1 MMRVRTLI
9 CVLLTLFSVGIAT
22 CQTWTPVTSPAPV
35 SVGSML
41 LLTDGR
47 VLLHE
52 EPNCSGTGCVGN
64 NYGVWYTL
72 TPDNT
77 GSYINGTWTQVASL
91 PSGYSPLF
99 FSSAVLPDGKV
110 AIQGGEYNCPGGSC
124 TGDWQSLGALYDPV
138 ANTWTSL
145 TPELTNSWEADGD
158 AESVVLADG
167 TWMTA
172 ACCADIVGKSSFPL
186 YYTFN
191 ESSLNFT
198 TVATST
204 DGQFDDFDEQGF
216 TLLPNNNVL
225 TVDAY
230 VGFYNKTGM
239 NSEIYN
245 PTTNKWTSA
254 GSTGVQLWDA
264 DCGNESGASY
274 ELGPAVLM
282 PNGTV
287 FYTGASSCAA
297 GNTATYNWSSGVWTP
312 GPVFPNKDA
321 ANDAPASIEIN
332 GNVIVMG
339 SPYRGTFSS
348 PSNFYEWNG
357 STLTSF
363 PNPSRASSDAS
374 YVGHLLVLP
383 TGQIMFTDFSTTVEI
398 LTSAGTYETAWQP
411 TITTFTSNL
420 VPGSTY
426 SISGTQFNGLTQG
439 AAYGDDFQD
448 ATNYPLVQIV
458 NNATGNVTYAK
469 THGHSTMGVATG
481 STIVST
487 NFDVPAGIETGA
499 STLYVVANGIPSTGV
514 AVTVGSSTASFTLT
528 AAPKKASIAPG
539 GNGNV
544 KITATPSGGFDSAIA
559 LSASG
564 QPTGVTVAFKPAS
577 IAGGSGTA
585 AMQVKVASTAK
596 AGTYTITI
604 QGVGGG
610 VTETT
615 TFSLTIT

>member
-1 MMRVRTLI
+1 MMKVRTLV
-9 CVLLTLFSVGIAT
+9 CALLTLFSVGIAN
-22 CQTWTPVTSPAPV
+22 CQTWAPLINPAPV
-35 SVGSML
+35 SMGTML

-47 VLLHE
+47 VLVHE
-52 EPNCSGTGCVGN
+52 EPNCNPGAGCVGN
-64 NYGVWYTL
+64 NYAVWYTL

-91 PSGYSPLF
+91 TGGYAPLF

-110 AIQGGEYNCPGGSC
+110 AIQGGEYNCPSGCS
-124 TGDWQSLGALYDPV
+124 GDWQSLGALYDPV
-138 ANTWTSL
+138 ANTWTSI
-145 TPELTNSWEADGD
+145 TPEITNSFEADGD
-158 AESVVLADG
+158 AESVVLANG

-172 ACCADIVGKSSFPL
+172 ACCAKIVGRSTFPL

-191 ESSLNFT
+191 ESTLNFT

-230 VGFYNKTGM
+230 VGVYNKTGM

-254 GSTGVQLWDA
+254 GSTGVQLWDS
-264 DCGNESGASY
+264 DCGNETGASY

-282 PNGTV
+282 YNGTV
-287 FYTGASSCAA
+287 FQTGASSCGAA
-297 GNTATYNWSSGVWTP
+297 NTATYNWGSGVWTP
-312 GPVFPNKDA
+312 QSVFPNKDA
-321 ANDAPASIEIN
+321 ANDAPASIEPN
-332 GNVIVMG
+332 GNVIVMA
-339 SPYRGTFSS
+339 SPAKGTFSS

-363 PNPSRASSDAS
+363 PNPTRAADDSS

-398 LTSAGTYETAWQP
+398 LTSSGTYQSAWQP
-411 TITTFTSNL
+411 TITTFTSTL
-420 VPGSTY
+420 APGSTY

-448 ATNYPLVQIV
+448 ATNYPLVRIV
-458 NNATGNVTYAK
+458 NNSTGNVVYAK

-481 STIVST
+481 SAVVST
-487 NFDVPAGIETGA
+487 NFDVPAGIATGA
-499 STLYVVANGIPSTGV
+499 STLYVVANGIPSEGV
-514 AVTVGSSTASFTLT
+514 AVTVSSSTASFTLA
-528 AAPKKASIAPG
+528 AAPKKGSAAPG
-539 GNGNV
+539 ATGGI
-544 KITATPSGGFDSAIA
+544 KITATPSGGFDSTIA

-564 QPTGVTVAFKPAS
+564 QPAGVTVVFQPAS
-577 IAGGSGTA
+577 IAGGSGVSTMHFKIA
-585 AMQVKVASTAK
+585 GTAK
-596 AGTYTITI
+596 AGTYPITI
-604 QGVGGG
+604 KGVGGG
-610 VTETT
+610 VTATT
-615 TFSLTIT
+615 TFTLTIT